1 MAIRTDNM
9 ANLSGRTALVTGGNS
24 GIGLAIAHRLASD
37 GARIVVNGIVPEDEG
52 ALVCGDIATLSG
64 VDAHYVRADL
74 RDPAQIEALIR
85 RADAFDG
92 GLSVLVNNAGMQ
104 HTSTIEDFPVDVWN
118 DMVAV
123 NLSASFHTMRL
134 ALPAMRR
141 RGWGRIVNVAS
152 ISGLR
157 GRAGKTAYNATKHG
171 LIGLTKAVALE
182 TATTAITCNAICP
195 GWAQT
200 PLVQKQV
207 EALAAREQIDIDAA
221 THKLISLR
229 QPSGRFVQT
238 EHLAAMVS
246 FLCSDEAQE
255 VRGAAWTMDGG
266 TTAL

>member
-24 GIGLAIAHRLASD
+24 GIGLAIARRLASD
-37 GARIVVNGIVPEDEG
+37 GARILINGIVPEDEG
-52 ALVCGDIATLSG
+52 ALVCEDIATLSG

-141 RGWGRIVNVAS
+141 RDWGRIVNVAS

-195 GWAQT
+195 GT
-200 PLVQKQV
+200 V
-207 EALAAREQIDIDAA
+207 ESPSLQQRLRDQGDYEAARKAFIA
-221 THKLISLR
+221 R
-229 QPSGRFVQT
+229 QPIGRIGQPS
-238 EHLAAMVS
+238 EIADLAIYLATATYTTGQMHII
-246 FLCSDEAQE
+246 
-255 VRGAAWTMDGG
+255 DGG
-266 TTAL
+266 WVN